1 MEYLGRNGIKYST
14 VIIVGM
20 NGKFFV
26 RKNNK
31 FYSLD
36 ETHIQT
42 YYWNLLK
49 IAICTMPYKQMLH
62 YGCNLL
68 RGWVCLWGLFS
79 VWIRWLSCWIIFVS
93 IMKNNSFRFCYI
105 LIYVYIT
112 FITKY
117 PSASILKSGGVVP
130 VEYTK

>member
-42 YYWNLLK
+42 YY
-49 IAICTMPYKQMLH
+49 
-62 YGCNLL
+62 
-68 RGWVCLWGLFS
+68 
-79 VWIRWLSCWIIFVS
+79 
-93 IMKNNSFRFCYI
+93 
-105 LIYVYIT
+105 
-112 FITKY
+112 
-117 PSASILKSGGVVP
+117 
-130 VEYTK
+130 